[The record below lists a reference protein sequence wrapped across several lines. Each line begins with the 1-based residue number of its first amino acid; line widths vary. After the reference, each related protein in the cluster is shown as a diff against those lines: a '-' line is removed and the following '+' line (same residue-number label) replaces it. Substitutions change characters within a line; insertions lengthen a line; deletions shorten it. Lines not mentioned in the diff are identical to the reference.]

1 MFIISAEKDGKW
13 IEIKSDS
20 ELVIDTIIEGLEK
33 DGYGR
38 ISVRE
43 DI

>member
-1 MFIISAEKDGKW
+1 MFVIAAEKNGKW
-13 IEIKSDS
+13 IELTTEDEI
-20 ELVIDTIIEGLEK
+20 VIDTITEGLKK

-43 DI
+43 E